1 MKVTVIRV
9 HYAGDEMTQFE
20 QKEVTEQLVKNCAD
34 ARNFFIGLGGLYKI
48 KKDSTGRVVF
58 IESISP
64 DRKERALDYF
74 VYGDIENA
82 EKNL

>member
-1 MKVTVIRV
+1 MKITVIRA
-9 HYAGDEMTQFE
+9 HYVGEKMTQFE
-20 QKEVTEQLVKNCAD
+20 QKEVTEQFVKNCVD

-48 KKDSTGRVVF
+48 KKDSTGRTVF

-64 DRKERALDYF
+64 DRQERALDYF
-74 VYGDIENA
+74 IYGDIENA

>member
-1 MKVTVIRV
+1 MKVTVIRA
-9 HYAGDEMTQFE
+9 HYVGETLTQFE
-20 QKEVTEQLVKNCAD
+20 QKEVTEQFVKNCAD

>member
-1 MKVTVIRV
+1 MKVTVIRA
-9 HYAGDEMTQFE
+9 HYMGEKITRFE
-20 QKEVTEQLVKNCAD
+20 QKEVTEQFVKNCAD

-48 KKDSTGRVVF
+48 KKDPTGRVVF

-64 DRKERALDYF
+64 DRKERDLKHF

>member
-1 MKVTVIRV
+1 MKVTVIRA
-9 HYAGDEMTQFE
+9 HYVGKKMTQFE
-20 QKEVTEQLVKNCAD
+20 QKEVTEQFVKNCAD

-58 IESISP
+58 IENISP
-64 DRKERALDYF
+64 DRKERALVYF